1 MAVIYKVAKL
11 GCQGV
16 KGIQPVERVITVVP
30 SSQPANIEVSYVDG
44 DGQTIHLK
52 RQQEIIGI
60 CGDAIKGL
68 S

>member
-1 MAVIYKVAKL
+1 VVSF
-11 GCQGV
+11 GFQGV

-30 SSQPANIEVSYVDG
+30 SSQPASIEVAYVDG
-44 DGQTIHLK
+44 DGQTISLK
-52 RQQEIIGI
+52 RQQEIVGV